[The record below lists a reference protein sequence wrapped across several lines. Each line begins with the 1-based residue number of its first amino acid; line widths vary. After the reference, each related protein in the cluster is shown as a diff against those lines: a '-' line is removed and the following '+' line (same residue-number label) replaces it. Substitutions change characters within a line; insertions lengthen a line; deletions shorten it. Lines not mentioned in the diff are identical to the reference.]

1 MRLKTRSNME
11 SERILVP
18 VCGGEVSEQT
28 FRWACQLARKSKS
41 QLYALHVIEVPMS
54 LPLEGASPES
64 VDNGERILARM
75 EAIGYEE
82 KCKDV
87 HARSVRARQAGPAI
101 VVEAEDR
108 GVNAVVLGIPY
119 RRRFGVCMVG
129 NTANYVLDNAPCQV
143 IFSRQGVPEHA
154 TV

>member
-1 MRLKTRSNME
+1 MRLKALSKLEAN
-11 SERILVP
+11 RILVP
-18 VCGGEVSEQT
+18 VCGGEVGEQT

-41 QLYALHVIEVPMS
+41 QLHALHVIEVPMN
-54 LPLEGASPES
+54 LPLEEASSES
-64 VDNGERILARM
+64 VDNGEKILARM
-75 EAIGYEE
+75 EAISHEE

-101 VVEAEDR
+101 VIEVEDR
-108 GVNAVVLGIPY
+108 GIDAVVIGIPF
-119 RRRFGVCMVG
+119 RRRFGSCRMG

-143 IFSRQGVPEHA
+143 IFSRQGAPEHA

>member
-1 MRLKTRSNME
+1 MRLKARPKME

-54 LPLEGASPES
+54 LPLDEASPES
-64 VDNGERILARM
+64 VDKGERILARM
-75 EAIGYEE
+75 EAIGHEE

-101 VVEAEDR
+101 VVEAEGR
-108 GVNAVVLGIPY
+108 GIDAVVLGIPY
-119 RRRFGVCMVG
+119 RRRFGACRVG

-143 IFSRQGVPEHA
+143 IFSRQSAPEHA